1 MKGRENSL
9 FFGSL
14 SIIISLEGSN
24 KSETCFFIGPKGG
37 VGNYLEPKTT
47 QNPNFWLFN
56 VLDFVL
62 KIHWTFYSMNLLLM
76 IASVLLEMENCRC
89 GL

>member
-56 VLDFVL
+56 VPNFVL
-62 KIHWTFYSMNLLLM
+62 KIKVPSEKYKEVSNTVDGRFKDL
-76 IASVLLEMENCRC
+76 SV
-89 GL
+89 